1 MVIRTSNPDIREYRL
16 CAGIMLFNEI
26 CLVWTGRR
34 VDVEDS
40 WQMPQGGI
48 DTGESPISAAYR
60 ELYEETGCQSVEL
73 VGQTTDWI
81 LYDLPQALVKK
92 SWGGKFRGQA
102 QKWFVFHFKG
112 DDKEFDLAKTEKPEF
127 SEWKWTN
134 IYKLDEF
141 VVDFKRP
148 VYKLL
153 VSEFRHYSDSL
164 SKDLS

>member
-1 MVIRTSNPDIREYRL
+1 MTKKVLPLRIGVGAILLNNENKIFVGKRKDNP
-16 CAGIMLFNEI
+16 
-26 CLVWTGRR
+26 
-34 VDVEDS
+34 VDK

-127 SEWKWTN
+127 LEWKWVD
-134 IYKLDEF
+134 LDIITEV
-141 VVDFKRP
+141 VVDFKLH
-148 VYKLL
+148 VYKELK
-153 VSEFRHYSDSL
+153 E
-164 SKDLS
+164 KIKKIIN

>member
-1 MVIRTSNPDIREYRL
+1 MKVIQKNPKDASAIIIYFKKKILLVLRSNKKNIFYPNHY
-16 CAGIMLFNEI
+16 GLFGGAKENNETYI
-26 CLVWTGRR
+26 KT
-34 VDVEDS
+34 
-40 WQMPQGGI
+40 
-48 DTGESPISAAYR
+48 ANR